1 MLNYLEIPQKAA
13 LSIYAEWFTA
23 RLAYCHIPF
32 HNKHYSSDWQPWL
45 LDYLVGQVSSRKK
58 IYDYFVDE

>member
-1 MLNYLEIPQKAA
+1 MINYLEISQKAA
-13 LSIYAEWFTA
+13 LSIYAERFAA
-23 RLAYCHIPF
+23 RLAYCHIPL
-32 HNKHYSSDWQPWL
+32 HNKQNSSDWQPWL

>member
-1 MLNYLEIPQKAA
+1 MLNYLEIPQKAT

-23 RLAYCHIPF
+23 RLAYCNIPL
-32 HNKHYSSDWQPWL
+32 HNKKDSSNWQPWL